1 LITSYIA
8 LTAADPELNANG
20 LFRKSH
26 ITKGGPSLSA
36 CNIGARISP
45 FFHPKIQR
53 VQNIQVSKTLYMSSE
68 QIHLI
73 WKPRSSSF
81 KKDFIG
87 IYNAEVPIENGEYV
101 IYF

>member
-8 LTAADPELNANG
+8 LTPADPELNANG
-20 LFRKSH
+20 PFGKSP
-26 ITKGGPSLSA
+26 ITEGGPRLSA

-45 FFHPKIQR
+45 FFHPQIQP

-68 QIHLI
+68 QIQLI
-73 WKPRSSSF
+73 WTPRSSSF
-81 KKDFIG
+81 KNDFIG